1 MGPRTDKNTTKGERK
16 MIIKIEIDE
25 ARSAKIVE
33 WLAGKF
39 DKIDKAPWNA
49 STHDDIRKLDKLN
62 AEYGGIREGLAAAG
76 IRITY
81 DRHTKRPIGIEAI

>member
-1 MGPRTDKNTTKGERK
+1 MGPWSDKNTTKGERK

-39 DKIDKAPWNA
+39 DYMTRSATERGALAANA
-49 STHDDIRKLDKLN
+49 TA
-62 AEYGGIREGLAAAG
+62 AEYNGMREALAMVGIRM
-76 IRITY
+76 TY
-81 DRHTKRPIGIEAI
+81 DRHTKRPIGIEAM

>member
-1 MGPRTDKNTTKGERK
+1 

-25 ARSAKIVE
+25 ARAAKIVE

-39 DKIDKAPWNA
+39 DKIDKATWNA

-62 AEYGGIREGLAAAG
+62 AEYNGMREALAMVGIRV
-76 IRITY
+76 TF
-81 DRHTKRPIGIEAI
+81 DRHTKRPIGIEAM